1 MNLEVSKLNRIEQ
14 YVELKVSTSY
24 NVLSS
29 RDTYCRSTRFG
40 LWCLAPLS
48 TVYHGGHSVLTVF

>member
-1 MNLEVSKLNRIEQ
+1 MNLEVSKLSRIEQ

-40 LWCLAPLS
+40 LWCLAPVAS
-48 TVYHGGHSVLTVF
+48 H